1 MTDLNNDQK
10 RAKETLHE
18 INTRVQADPSHKLEV
33 IKAYYAEHSGSDVE
47 AADMALIVKDIVEA
61 GGNGVDQTTHLKTAT
76 PVLMVGMALGG
87 VMSIAAIV
95 VGGYAIYKGSTG
107 ATEIH
112 LLGNTISTQ
121 TSGVALVFIG
131 AVCLVFII
139 RKAFKVAAF
148 SKP

>member
-1 MTDLNNDQK
+1 LTDPNNDYKQ
-10 RAKETLHE
+10 AKETLHK
-18 INTRVQADPSHKLEV
+18 INARVQADPSHKLDI
-33 IKAYYAEHSGSDVE
+33 IKTIYAECSGSDAD

-61 GGNGVDQTTHLKTAT
+61 GGNAMDQTTHLKTAT

-87 VMSIAAIV
+87 VMSIAAII

-112 LLGNTISTQ
+112 LFGNTISTQ

-131 AVCLVFII
+131 ALCLVFII
-139 RKAFKVAAF
+139 RKAFKVATF
-148 SKP
+148 SKL